1 MYKDLYN
8 NINNQIKEIEIR
20 EAEEAKIRSKAQWR
34 EQGETSSRY
43 FCSLEKKR
51 AAEKSM
57 RSVQLVKDGEI
68 YTETDDMV
76 KQTRNFYTDLYTEE
90 GVEEEAQ
97 ETLLDKIKVKLTK
110 EEAEIC
116 EGAVTYDEVTS
127 ALKQTQNDKSPGT
140 DGITYEFYKAFWHL
154 LGKDLVGVLQDSFQ
168 QNNLTKTQNMGLLT
182 LLFKKGDRALLCNWR
197 PI

>member
-8 NINNQIKEIEIR
+8 NINNQMKEIEIR
-20 EAEEAKIRSKAQWR
+20 EAEGAKIRSKAQWR

-51 AAEKSM
+51 GAEKSM
-57 RSVQLVKDGEI
+57 RIVQLVKDGEI
-68 YTETDDMV
+68 YTTTDDMV
-76 KQTRNFYTDLYTEE
+76 KQTHNFYTDLYTEE
-90 GVEEEAQ
+90 GVEEQAQ

-116 EGAVTYDEVTS
+116 EGTVTYDEVTS
-127 ALKQTQNDKSPGT
+127 ALRQTQNDKSPGT

-154 LGKDLVGVLQDSFQ
+154 IGKDLIGVL
-168 QNNLTKTQNMGLLT
+168 
-182 LLFKKGDRALLCNWR
+182 
-197 PI
+197 

>member
-20 EAEEAKIRSKAQWR
+20 EVEGAKIRSKGQLR

-51 AAEKSM
+51 EAEKSM

-68 YTETDDMV
+68 YTTTDDMV

-90 GVEEEAQ
+90 GVEEETQ

-110 EEAEIC
+110 EGAEIC
-116 EGAVTYDEVTS
+116 EGTVTYDEVTS
-127 ALKQTQNDKSPGT
+127 PLKQTQNDKSPGT
-140 DGITYEFYKAFWHL
+140 DGIT
-154 LGKDLVGVLQDSFQ
+154 
-168 QNNLTKTQNMGLLT
+168 
-182 LLFKKGDRALLCNWR
+182 
-197 PI
+197 